1 MEREVGDM
9 DKDQKDFDEAWNRI
23 WDAGQ
28 YLAGIVNEVS
38 QDLGCYVV
46 VEFRNNQMI
55 GSAVCKLY
63 VDSVFLDKDPR
74 NRDPH
79 ELQAPLESGIHT
91 Y

>member
-1 MEREVGDM
+1 M

-23 WDAGQ
+23 WGAGQ

-38 QDLGCYVV
+38 QDLGCKVV
-46 VEFRNNQMI
+46 VEFRNNQI
-55 GSAVCKLY
+55 TGSAVCKLS
-63 VDSVFLDKDPR
+63 VDSVFLDRVSR

-79 ELQAPLESGIHT
+79 EPQTPLELGIHT